1 MPLRK
6 VYSVIDC
13 SESMKGSRGDA
24 VNMVMDKMAG
34 EVVPKINASK
44 FYDLKI
50 AFKCYGFND
59 VRPCQV
65 FTLMP
70 DCTSDNFNEWHSI
83 PPEMFSGDTPAG
95 AALKVVAEEMA
106 DANFADSLKGAITP
120 IIILVSDGLPNAGTP
135 SYEEAI
141 ALADK
146 NNPNCI
152 TEFRKAFRLAIG

>member
-24 VNMVMDKMAG
+24 VTMVMDKMAG

-44 FYDLKI
+44 FYDLEI

-106 DANFADSLKGAITP
+106 DAAMSAPCGGEKLK
-120 IIILVSDGLPNAGTP
+120 ILQKKV
-135 SYEEAI
+135 E
-141 ALADK
+141 
-146 NNPNCI
+146 
-152 TEFRKAFRLAIG
+152 